1 MKKAV
6 LGRPYPFKKEWRSFN
21 KAAAKIGLISE
32 QSNYF
37 ETFCRFRV
45 PFVGEGYNAGGG
57 IFFVFFWKKAFNLGF
72 YLYFCIVQT

>member
-32 QSNYF
+32 QSKYF
-37 ETFCRFRV
+37 ETFLQ
-45 PFVGEGYNAGGG
+45 
-57 IFFVFFWKKAFNLGF
+57 KKHEIGVYIGF
-72 YLYFCIVQT
+72 YLYFCIVQPRSAD